1 MVLTRMLEVW
11 YNKKFVHFIKI
22 TNFSTFA
29 SIYSNRD
36 SCYNAFVRQLY
47 RKKVIFM
54 KKFLVPV
61 SYVVCGKVEIESES
75 IEKLIDDMKN
85 RRIDFMLPNLDEV
98 EYSPD
103 SEDFDPTCDIVDIET
118 NERYEWY

>member
-1 MVLTRMLEVW
+1 M
-11 YNKKFVHFIKI
+11 N
-22 TNFSTFA
+22 
-29 SIYSNRD
+29 
-36 SCYNAFVRQLY
+36 
-47 RKKVIFM
+47 M

-61 SYVVCGKVEIESES
+61 SYVVCGRVEIESES

-85 RRIDFMLPNLDEV
+85 RRIDFMLPDLDEV

>member
-11 YNKKFVHFIKI
+11 YNKKFTQNYKSVIFL
-22 TNFSTFA
+22 TFV

-36 SCYNAFVRQLY
+36 SWYNAFIRQLY
-47 RKKVIFM
+47 RNGAIFM
-54 KKFLVPV
+54 KKFSVPV
-61 SYVVCGKVEIESES
+61 SYVVCGRVEIESES

-103 SEDFDPTCDIVDIET
+103 SEDFDPTCDIVDMET

>member
-1 MVLTRMLEVW
+1 
-11 YNKKFVHFIKI
+11 
-22 TNFSTFA
+22 
-29 SIYSNRD
+29 
-36 SCYNAFVRQLY
+36 
-47 RKKVIFM
+47 M

-103 SEDFDPTCDIVDIET
+103 SEDFDPTCDIFDIET